1 MSTPP
6 RGPIAWMAHNPVTVN
21 LLLFLVVAAGLLGLT
36 SVKQEIFPA
45 FDLDMVV
52 VAVPYPGASPE
63 EVEQGIVL
71 AVEEA
76 VRGVDGVKRVTGTAS
91 EGVGTVQ
98 IELLLSAEPQKVF
111 SDVKNEIDR
120 ITTLP
125 EEAEEPQVTLAA
137 TRSRVV
143 SLVLHGD
150 VDLATLHAL
159 AEQSRDRL
167 LTSGQ
172 VTQVDI
178 EGVPALEVSVEVP
191 RQTLEAY
198 GLTLNDVAAA
208 INASSLE
215 LPGGSLKTAGGELL
229 VRVADRKRTGAEL
242 AQVVVKSD
250 PQGGRV
256 LLGDIATIVDGYADV
271 DQESWFDGERAVRVT
286 AYRVGDETPKEVAAA
301 VHDEAA
307 HLAAILP
314 PTIRADTWD
323 DDSVLLEGR
332 IELLISNARMG
343 LLLVAVV
350 LALLM
355 NLRMA
360 FWVAMGIPSS
370 FLATFALMPMFGH
383 SINMISLFAFIVTL
397 GMVVDDAI
405 VVAENAFEKTQR
417 GVDRM
422 TAAIEGAREM
432 VVPVTFSVLTTMA
445 AFAPLFF
452 VPGVFGKIFGIMPFV
467 VISVLAFSLV
477 ESFFMLPAHVGHG
490 VERPPGRILRA
501 VARVQDRVAGL
512 FQAFTDRAYRPQL
525 EWALQN
531 RYVVMASG
539 VALLLTSCGLVGG
552 GIVPFSFFPKIEGDV
567 VTASARLPYGVP
579 VERTEEVLRVL
590 QASADQAIAE
600 LSAAEAVDGQLAT
613 VGELG
618 AGSTM
623 GMGAGE
629 IGSHLL
635 SYQVQFVSSEQR
647 DFTVADFQARW
658 QELTP
663 QLAGV
668 EVLAFSSDI
677 GPAAT
682 NAAVD
687 VQLSHPDTEVLAA
700 ASAALTEQLRTFS
713 DLTQVENGYASGKD
727 QLDFEL
733 RPEARALGLTTFEV
747 ARQLRAAFYGAEALR
762 EQRDR
767 NELKVMVRLPREQR
781 LSEHDIE
788 ALQVRTP
795 AGGFVP
801 LAYVAEF
808 RRDRAPTSIQ
818 REAGRRIV
826 DVTADLA
833 PGVPSSGPVLEK
845 LEETT
850 LPALRAQYPNLRTE
864 LVGQQREQ
872 NESLASLGRGFL
884 MALFAIYALLAIPFK
899 SYTQPAIVMT
909 AIPFGVVGTVL
920 GHLVMGYE
928 LSLISIF
935 GIIALSGVVVN
946 DSLVMVDAANTRRRE
961 HGDDPWQAIRWA
973 GPRRLRPIFLTSITT
988 FLGLAPMILETEV
1001 QARFLI
1007 PMAISLGFGVMFS
1020 TAVTLLLVP
1029 ALYISLEDWHH
1040 LVARLARRLGT
1051 RAPAVSSP
1059 AEAPAAPPR

>member
-1 MSTPP
+1 MSLP
-6 RGPIAWMAHNPVTVN
+6 RIGGPVAWMVDNPVTAN
-21 LLLFLVVAAGLLGLT
+21 LIMFLLFVGGLLGLT

-91 EGVGTVQ
+91 EGVGTVRV
-98 IELLLSAEPQKVF
+98 ELLLSADPQKVF

-120 ITTLP
+120 ITTFP

-143 SLVLHGD
+143 SLVIHGD
-150 VDLATLHAL
+150 VDLATLHGL
-159 AEQSRDRL
+159 AEQSRAAL
-167 LTSGQ
+167 LASGE

-178 EGVPALEVSVEVP
+178 EGVPALEISVEVP
-191 RQTLEAY
+191 RATLEAY
-198 GLTLNDVAAA
+198 GLTLESVAQA
-208 INASSLE
+208 ITASSLE
-215 LPGGSLKTAGGELL
+215 LPGGSLKTDGGELL
-229 VRVADRKRTGAEL
+229 VRVADRKRSGAEL
-242 AQVVVKSD
+242 ADVVVRAD
-250 PQGGRV
+250 AQGGQVR
-256 LLGDIATIVDGYADV
+256 LGDIATIRDGFAEV
-271 DQESWFDGERAVRVT
+271 DQASSFDGQPAVRVT
-286 AYRVGDETPKEVAAA
+286 AFRVGDETPQDVAAA
-301 VHDEAA
+301 VRAERDRLQAV
-307 HLAAILP
+307 LP
-314 PTIRADTWD
+314 PTIGTQLWD
-323 DDSVLLEGR
+323 DDSKLLEGR
-332 IELLISNARMG
+332 IDLLVSNARMG
-343 LLLVAVV
+343 LVLVVLV
-350 LALLM
+350 LALFL
-355 NLRMA
+355 NLRLA
-360 FWVAMGIPSS
+360 FWVAMGIPIS
-370 FLATFALMPMFGH
+370 FLGTFALMPALGV
-383 SINMISLFAFIVTL
+383 SINMISLFALIVTL

-405 VVAENAFEKTQR
+405 VVGENTFEKLER
-417 GVDRM
+417 GMDRR

-432 VVPVTFSVLTTMA
+432 GVPVTFAILTTVA
-445 AFAPLFF
+445 AFAPMFF
-452 VPGVFGKIFGIMPFV
+452 VPGVFGKIFGIMPII
-467 VISVLAFSLV
+467 VISVLGISLF
-477 ESFFMLPAHVGHG
+477 ESFFILPAHLGHG
-490 VERPPGRILRA
+490 TDKPPGPLMARI
-501 VARVQDRVAGL
+501 VAGQARFAKF
-512 FQAFTDRAYRPQL
+512 FQWFTESVYRPQL
-525 EWALQN
+525 AWAIRY
-531 RYVVMASG
+531 RYVVMSSSA
-539 VALLLTSCGLVGG
+539 ALLLASCGLVGG
-552 GIVPFSFFPKIEGDV
+552 GVVPFSFFPKIEGDV
-567 VTASARLPYGVP
+567 VTASVRMPYGVP
-579 VERTEEVLRVL
+579 VARTQEVLRVL
-590 QASADQAIAE
+590 E
-600 LSAAEAVDGQLAT
+600 GSAAQALAEMDATGAVDGQLAT
-613 VGELG
+613 LGEIG
-618 AGSTM
+618 DGSTM

-629 IGSHLL
+629 VGSHLL
-635 SYQVQFVSSEQR
+635 AYQVQFVGSDER

-658 QELTP
+658 QALTP

-668 EVLAFSSDI
+668 EVLAFTSDI

-682 NAAVD
+682 AAAVD
-687 VQLSHPDTEVLAA
+687 VQLSHPDTAVLAA
-700 ASAALTEQLRTFS
+700 ASAELTEQLRTFS

-733 RPEARALGLTTFEV
+733 RPEARAMGLTTFEV

-767 NELKVMVRLPREQR
+767 NEIKVMVRLPKEQR

-788 ALQVRTP
+788 ALQIRTP
-795 AGGFVP
+795 AGGQVP

-808 RRDRAPTSIQ
+808 RRDRAPTSIT
-818 REAGRRIV
+818 RESGRRVV

-833 PGVPSSGPVLEK
+833 PGVASNQAVLSS
-845 LEETT
+845 LEEST
-850 LPALRAQYPNLRTE
+850 LPALRARHPGLATD

-872 NESLASLGRGFL
+872 NESLANLGRGYL

-899 SYTQPAIVMT
+899 SYSQPAVVMS
-909 AIPFGVVGTVL
+909 AIPFGIVGAVL

-928 LSLISIF
+928 LSIISIF

-946 DSLVMVDAANTRRRE
+946 DSLVLIDAVNERRRS
-961 HGDDPWQAIRWA
+961 HGDGPLDAVMWA

-1007 PMAISLGFGVMFS
+1007 PMAISLGFGVLFS

-1040 LVARLARRLGT
+1040 LVDRLLG
-1051 RAPAVSSP
+1051 RVSSARVNPP